1 MPLFS
6 IIIAVYN
13 DWTALDLCLQSV
25 SRQADRQ
32 SFEVI
37 VVDDGSDSEAPT
49 RIRQWVDRL
58 PLIVVKQPHTG
69 ISTARN
75 HGVRV
80 SRGSTLLFIDA
91 DCRLQPNCLAALKST
106 MAALPTHSYFQLHL
120 IGDRQGT
127 VGRAEELRLISLQNH
142 LLQPNGCIRYL
153 NTAGFA
159 IRRSHVDVERGLFD
173 SSALR
178 AEDTLLLA
186 NLIALGELPFFVP
199 DAVVQHR
206 VPLSLL
212 QCFRKDIRSA
222 LLEGKTF
229 DLIASRGIK
238 VRMSNRERLG
248 LLRSMWKTSRQP
260 EIGRSAWFAL
270 TARQSLQR
278 IISLLYPLFRNRY
291 NARSANLSWETRS

>member
-1 MPLFS
+1 M
-6 IIIAVYN
+6 IIPPEHNTWGSARGGGSGPEEASQQT
-13 DWTALDLCLQSV
+13 DGSD
-25 SRQADRQ
+25 
-32 SFEVI
+32 FEVI
-37 VVDDGSDSEAPT
+37 VVDDGSDDEAPDG
-49 RIRQWVDRL
+49 IRHRVDLL
-58 PLIVVKQPHTG
+58 PLTIVRQPHTG

-80 SRGSTLLFIDA
+80 SQGTILLFVDA

-106 MAALPTHSYFQLHL
+106 IAALPTHNCFQLHL

-127 VGRAEELRLISLQNH
+127 VGRAEELRLITLQNH
-142 LLQPNGCIRYL
+142 LLQSNGCIRYL

-159 IRRSHVDVERGLFD
+159 IRHTHVDVERGLFN

-186 NLIALGELPFFVP
+186 NLIERGELPFFVTT
-199 DAVVQHR
+199 AIIEHH
-206 VPLSLL
+206 VPMSLL

-229 DLIASRGIK
+229 DLIASRGIRI
-238 VRMSNRERLG
+238 RMSNRERLG
-248 LLRSMWKTSRQP
+248 LLRSMWKTSKQP

-278 IISLLYPLFRNRY
+278 VTSLLYGLFRTRHNSRT
-291 NARSANLSWETRS
+291 ADLSCGTR